1 MLCALQSAHTDMLPT
16 FKYQFIFD
24 VRVPFVTFSIFGIL
38 MMVCQQKVLL
48 QPPAPLQT
56 LLPFMHLQSI
66 IGLME
71 PGLMIF
77 DVHLN
82 LAFFSDPAPCL
93 VMSRYAQVR
102 PFLSRS
108 CVIAD
113 KRANFYKLLVRRVD

>member
-1 MLCALQSAHTDMLPT
+1 
-16 FKYQFIFD
+16 
-24 VRVPFVTFSIFGIL
+24 
-38 MMVCQQKVLL
+38 
-48 QPPAPLQT
+48 
-56 LLPFMHLQSI
+56 MHLQSI

-82 LAFFSDPAPCL
+82 LAFFPDPAPCL

>member
-1 MLCALQSAHTDMLPT
+1 
-16 FKYQFIFD
+16 
-24 VRVPFVTFSIFGIL
+24 
-38 MMVCQQKVLL
+38 
-48 QPPAPLQT
+48 
-56 LLPFMHLQSI
+56 
-66 IGLME
+66 
-71 PGLMIF
+71 MIF

-82 LAFFSDPAPCL
+82 LAFFRDPAPCL